1 MVQITVRHPTHVLVP
16 YRMFPVYIGST
27 HHSQGVAEEDEA
39 RSMVGKVFGY
49 LVERGV
55 NGLVFV
61 LSDLVGVLIDHV

>member
-1 MVQITVRHPTHVLVP
+1 
-16 YRMFPVYIGST
+16 
-27 HHSQGVAEEDEA
+27 
-39 RSMVGKVFGY
+39 MVGEVFSN